1 MIVVQF
7 SCNTPASVASFHVMM
22 RSLFFISQ
30 VLEIANVIIY
40 LIIFG
45 TDFSLQLIRHVVY
58 FSLSYPLLVS
68 IICLFIPLLVG
79 FSSLPFQI

>member
-30 VLEIANVIIY
+30 VLEMANVIIY
-40 LIIFG
+40 LIIFD
-45 TDFSLQLIRHVVY
+45 TDFSLQLIKAC
-58 FSLSYPLLVS
+58 SLLQFVLSVTR
-68 IICLFIPLLVG
+68 FNH
-79 FSSLPFQI
+79 LPFHTFISRLQ